1 MSKKEINVESKRIRP
16 GGRSAVIRSKV
27 FEAARELHTTAD
39 KVPTLTDIARKAGI
53 QRTTLYRRWGN
64 GDAVLLDAVGAE
76 LQASVP
82 IPDSGDLRVDLLLLA
97 KATHRFHQTQ
107 EGQRLIAILYGASET
122 FKQSFWE
129 ERYRSLSQLFAKAA
143 ESQRS
148 GDHRRWDF
156 YLDLLI
162 APWFFCLWAK
172 GGSWSLDA
180 AEATIEM
187 VCTDFFR
194 NTKPS

>member
-1 MSKKEINVESKRIRP
+1 MSEKNFRVKSKQTRP
-16 GGRSAVIRSKV
+16 GGRAAVVRSKV
-27 FEAARELHTTAD
+27 FQTARELYASGD
-39 KVPTLTDIARKAGI
+39 GIPTLTDIARKAGI

-64 GDAVLLDAVGAE
+64 GDAVLLDALGEE

-82 IPDSGDLRVDLLLLA
+82 IPDSGDLRNDLLLLA
-97 KATHRFHQTQ
+97 RATHRFHQTE
-107 EGQRLIAILYGASET
+107 EGQRMIAVLYGASEK

-143 ESQRS
+143 ERQPSGLHRS
-148 GDHRRWDF
+148 WEF

-162 APWFFCLWAK
+162 APWFFCIWAK
-172 GGSWSLDA
+172 CSSWSLDA

-187 VCTDFFR
+187 VCADFFR
-194 NTKPS
+194 